1 MAEGPEQ
8 GWRRVGAGS
17 TQGRCRVYARSAQD
31 LRRGGAGST
40 HGRRRIYAGA
50 VQGLRRIAMPLEKDD
65 GATPPSTPPMKR
77 KRKRRRRR
85 SPSTSSSSSSSEER
99 APRKVRKYSSRL
111 TTEDVLKLLADFKG
125 ESSKSSSFSNN
136 LNNVVPEFDPSNR
149 AQTIEGWLKK
159 NFTELPFI
167 TVLKNSDRLTF
178 YKSPSCNPFTSE
190 TDEAPL
196 KLYIAEPT
204 EVTETS
210 IVTVQAGDS
219 TYTEREKVR
228 ETIDELLRNDIIQES
243 SSSYSSPILMVKKK
257 TGEQRLCVDFRAL
270 NNKTCKD
277 RFPLPIIDDQISNLS
292 GNAYFTTLDLASG
305 YYQGGEEGTP
315 NWVCPGCA
323 SGNQPPAPI
332 VDAPVAEGMDSLELP
347 EPVVSDG
354 RHNSTANDTTEEFKV
369 ELGLEIRLFR
379 EELSAVREELRLFRA
394 EERLSTLD
402 SRVDVL
408 EKRVMEGTGSR
419 LESVIAE
426 LRLELNEKDQELLG
440 NDVEV
445 SNLPEENGENATHM
459 IMAVATK
466 LGVTLRESDIAPGA
480 GRGGDAGAG
489 AAGRPRPLVVRFTRR
504 AVKDELTA
512 AARVRRGATSADL
525 SQSSAPRPF
534 YVNERLTKYNRQLYY
549 QTREVGRRLSW
560 RFLWTKKGRI
570 YARQGQDTPRHW
582 IRSADDISRVF
593 GVAS

>member
-1 MAEGPEQ
+1 M
-8 GWRRVGAGS
+8 
-17 TQGRCRVYARSAQD
+17 TKC
-31 LRRGGAGST
+31 GGC
-40 HGRRRIYAGA
+40 
-50 VQGLRRIAMPLEKDD
+50 
-65 GATPPSTPPMKR
+65 
-77 KRKRRRRR
+77 
-85 SPSTSSSSSSSEER
+85 
-99 APRKVRKYSSRL
+99 
-111 TTEDVLKLLADFKG
+111 
-125 ESSKSSSFSNN
+125 
-136 LNNVVPEFDPSNR
+136 
-149 AQTIEGWLKK
+149 KK
-159 NFTELPFI
+159 
-167 TVLKNSDRLTF
+167 
-178 YKSPSCNPFTSE
+178 
-190 TDEAPL
+190 
-196 KLYIAEPT
+196 YIARADIAKCAKCT
-204 EVTETS
+204 KCG
-210 IVTVQAGDS
+210 TV
-219 TYTEREKVR
+219 YHPFCLK
-228 ETIDELLRNDIIQES
+228 
-243 SSSYSSPILMVKKK
+243 
-257 TGEQRLCVDFRAL
+257 
-270 NNKTCKD
+270 
-277 RFPLPIIDDQISNLS
+277 
-292 GNAYFTTLDLASG
+292 
-305 YYQGGEEGTP
+305 GGEEGTP

-379 EELSAVREELRLFRA
+379 EELSAVREEIRLFRA
-394 EERLSTLD
+394 EVKDLKSSFAATDERLSTLD

-408 EKRVMEGTGSR
+408 EKRVMEGSGSR
-419 LESVIAE
+419 LEAVIAE

-445 SNLPEENGENATHM
+445 SNLPEEAGENATHM

-466 LGVTLRESDIAPGA
+466 LGVTLRESDIVSAERVGARRRAPGE
-480 GRGGDAGAG
+480 GGDAGAG